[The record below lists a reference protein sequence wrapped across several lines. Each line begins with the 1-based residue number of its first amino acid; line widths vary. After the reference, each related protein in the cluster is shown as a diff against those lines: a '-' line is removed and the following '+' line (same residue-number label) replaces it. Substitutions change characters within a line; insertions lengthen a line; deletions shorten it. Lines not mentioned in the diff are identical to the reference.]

1 MGAYGPTP
9 VLPRRHREALLG
21 EFATAAGADRVA
33 SAHETWNDVIGP
45 PRLDATLTLLVEY
58 AVEAGRTGRP
68 APVGDLADR
77 VRATTLVAVRASIA
91 LAALAVSGDQSAVDL
106 AERLTGSRPRSPLVM
121 ARDGWALAATAPVTT
136 LLAGWSIAGRVIL
149 LAAPT
154 LPAVEVGKG
163 HQDNEA
169 SLLAHLVAD
178 AAPRYLGGAVARI
191 LVGRVPMSI
200 AIGVRSGR
208 QGVTIRLGRGAV
220 SVEDGVSPD
229 AVVVFDG
236 GLDELLED
244 VGDALVHDLAGV
256 AERDDSDR

>member
-1 MGAYGPTP
+1 M
-9 VLPRRHREALLG
+9 LPRRNREAVLG

-45 PRLDATLTLLVEY
+45 PRLDASLASLVEY

-68 APVGDLADR
+68 VPVGDLADR
-77 VRATTLVAVRASIA
+77 VPATTLVAVRASIA
-91 LAALAVSGDQSAVDL
+91 LAALAVKGDQSAVDL
-106 AERLTGSRPRSPLVM
+106 VDRVTGSRRPSALAM
-121 ARDGWALAATAPVTT
+121 ARDAWGLAATAPITS

-154 LPAVEVGKG
+154 LPAVEVGQG
-163 HQDNEA
+163 SQDRDV

-178 AAPRYLGGAVARI
+178 ATPRYLGGAVARM
-191 LVGRVPMSI
+191 LVARIPMSV
-200 AIGVRSGR
+200 AIGLRSGR
-208 QGVTIRLGRGAV
+208 QGVTIRVGRGAV

-229 AVVVFDG
+229 AVAVFDG

-244 VGDALVHDLAGV
+244 VGEALVHDLASV